1 MRVRLSELEK
11 EQLFMKQGMMDKT
24 GNGKTFLTSISK
36 GIVKIVIL
44 SGQAGGCEAK
54 ALNEVKWEERDRL
67 FTKEVRFTEG
77 FTHKTV

>member
-36 GIVKIVIL
+36 GIVRILIL
-44 SGQAGGCEAK
+44 SGQA
-54 ALNEVKWEERDRL
+54 ALNEVKWEERERL
-67 FTKEVRFTEG
+67 FTKEVSFTEG
-77 FTHKTV
+77 FTHRLTF

>member
-36 GIVKIVIL
+36 GIVRILIL
-44 SGQAGGCEAK
+44 SGQAGSKGTERS
-54 ALNEVKWEERDRL
+54 EVGRKRETLYERSK
-67 FTKEVRFTEG
+67 FY
-77 FTHKTV
+77 